1 MSLLKDGKNAFA
13 DPSDPLGLSKV
24 AYGFIAGLM
33 EHVRGMSAITN
44 PLVNSYKRLLPG
56 YEAPVYIAWATRNRS
71 PLIRIPAA
79 RGQATRVELR
89 NPDPACNPYLALA
102 AMLAAGLDG
111 VRRGLVP
118 PPSVERNIF
127 EMTPAERAAEGIGTL
142 PGSLSEAVDEL
153 LADKLVVE
161 TLGAGLVA
169 KYAQA
174 KREEWDAY
182 RMFVHPWEID
192 TYLARY

>member
-1 MSLLKDGKNAFA
+1 
-13 DPSDPLGLSKV
+13 
-24 AYGFIAGLM
+24 
-33 EHVRGMSAITN
+33 
-44 PLVNSYKRLLPG
+44 
-56 YEAPVYIAWATRNRS
+56 
-71 PLIRIPAA
+71 
-79 RGQATRVELR
+79 
-89 NPDPACNPYLALA
+89 
-102 AMLAAGLDG
+102 
-111 VRRGLVP
+111 
-118 PPSVERNIF
+118 
-127 EMTPAERAAEGIGTL
+127 MTPAERAAEGIGTL